1 MTEET
6 QAQTEVQAQPQ
17 QAAETAAAPVAQP
30 QQAQAP
36 QKKNTCLLISLIFGA
51 ICFALYLLV
60 VLVMGAGVGMIAGSA
75 NAEMLAAEEMAVL
88 TSAGTMGIIVFLIP
102 AVLSLIGLIFIAR
115 AWKHSNKKHALIAAI
130 LFTCAFVILGYWNL
144 FTIPAAVLGYVGF
157 YQVNKLNK

>member
-17 QAAETAAAPVAQP
+17 QAVETVAAPVAQP

-51 ICFALYLLV
+51 ICFAFYLLIAIFAGLGMGV
-60 VLVMGAGVGMIAGSA
+60 VASSA
-75 NAEMLAAEEMAVL
+75 SADLAAEA
-88 TSAGTMGIIVFLIP
+88 AGIMVASGVMGFLFFIP

-157 YQVNKLNK
+157 YQINKLNK